1 MLLGIN
7 THQYLL
13 RLLVQ
18 MYTLIVSTVLIFT
31 LPEYSRCRTLSNWKM
46 GFAASYHS
54 YHSYHSSRVHQ
65 MKMELQD
72 LEELGNGSRSFS
84 VPNVSLVS
92 MNHSFTF
99 EMFLWKKVIWS
110 AHKYQISDQ
119 LCRLSPILEWLW
131 RLWCWYSLWIWWC
144 FVSTA
149 GALVVVTVKW
159 I

>member
-31 LPEYSRCRTLSNWKM
+31 LPEYSSYRTLINWKM
-46 GFAASYHS
+46 GFTASYHS
-54 YHSYHSSRVHQ
+54 YHSYHSSRVQQ

-99 EMFLWKKVIWS
+99 EMFLWRKKNNLIS
-110 AHKYQISDQ
+110 TQISNIRSTLQ
-119 LCRLSPILEWLW
+119 VITYSGMAVAALMLVQSMNMMMLC
-131 RLWCWYSLWIWWC
+131 
-144 FVSTA
+144 
-149 GALVVVTVKW
+149 
-159 I
+159 

>member
-7 THQYLL
+7 THRYLL

-31 LPEYSRCRTLSNWKM
+31 LPEYSRCRALTNWKM
-46 GFAASYHS
+46 GFAAS

-72 LEELGNGSRSFS
+72 LEKLGNGSRSFS

-119 LCRLSPILEWLW
+119 LCRLSLIPEWLW

>member
-7 THQYLL
+7 TRRYLL

-18 MYTLIVSTVLIFT
+18 MYTLIVSTVLIFA
-31 LPEYSRCRTLSNWKM
+31 LPEYSRCRTLTNWKM

-144 FVSTA
+144 FVSTP
-149 GALVVVTVKW
+149 GTLVVVTAKW

>member
-7 THQYLL
+7 TRRYLL

-31 LPEYSRCRTLSNWKM
+31 LSEYSSGRTLINWKI

-99 EMFLWKKVIWS
+99 EMFLWKKGIWS

-131 RLWCWYSLWIWWC
+131 RLWCWY
-144 FVSTA
+144 
-149 GALVVVTVKW
+149 VTVYEYDDAELAPQVL
-159 I
+159 